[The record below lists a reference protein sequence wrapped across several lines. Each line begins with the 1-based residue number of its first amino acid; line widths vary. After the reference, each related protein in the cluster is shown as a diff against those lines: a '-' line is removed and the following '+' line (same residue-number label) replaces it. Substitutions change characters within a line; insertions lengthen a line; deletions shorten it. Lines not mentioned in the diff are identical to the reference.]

1 MNEFQHSVPVQC
13 LTEFG
18 NSVPVQC
25 FNEFQHSALSG
36 LKCAVQG
43 QGGRQ
48 GGRGEDDKAG
58 DTFPFHRQQERE
70 GSRGAAGER
79 RQGGRG
85 RTCSAGFCWKTRR
98 WKRADMNGE
107 KQPGLGRL
115 GRKNFEA
122 KDESR
127 TVVEHHN

>member
-43 QGGRQ
+43 QGGRE
-48 GGRGEDDKAG
+48 GGRM
-58 DTFPFHRQQERE
+58 TRQVTPFHFI
-70 GSRGAAGER
+70 GSRKERAAGEE
-79 RQGGRG
+79 QGREGRAEGAEHAVQGFVGKQEEDGQG
-85 RTCSAGFCWKTRR
+85 RHEWREAAWK
-98 WKRADMNGE
+98 E
-107 KQPGLGRL
+107 EL
-115 GRKNFEA
+115 
-122 KDESR
+122 
-127 TVVEHHN
+127 

>member
-70 GSRGAAGER
+70 GSRGGAGER

-85 RTCSAGFCWKTRR
+85 RTCSAGFCFEE
-98 WKRADMNGE
+98 DG
-107 KQPGLGRL
+107 GGR
-115 GRKNFEA
+115 
-122 KDESR
+122 
-127 TVVEHHN
+127 T